1 MKSPIVLAMIFA
13 AMLSAQGAKVH
24 AEGPTGR
31 RQVGYGVNAMM
42 ISYFPIA
49 LKGN

>member
-24 AEGPTGR
+24 AEGPAGR
-31 RQVGYGVNAMM
+31 RQIGYGVTAIM